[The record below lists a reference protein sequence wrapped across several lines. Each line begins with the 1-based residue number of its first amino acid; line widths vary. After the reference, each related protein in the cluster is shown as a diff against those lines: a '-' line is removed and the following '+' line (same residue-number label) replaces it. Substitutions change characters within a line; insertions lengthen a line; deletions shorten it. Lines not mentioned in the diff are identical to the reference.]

1 VSKTNSVHKEYAM
14 IKIANA
20 PCSWGV
26 LEFDLEGEVA
36 GYAQVLDEMQ
46 AAGYDGTELGDWGF
60 MPTDPIF
67 LKEELQRRSLEMLGA
82 FVPVNFSNPANLS
95 ARTRAAVRIAKLL
108 AAVSTA
114 PFIVLSDANGKNPR
128 RTQNAGRIRP
138 DQSLNDEQWLVF
150 AAAVE
155 HVARAVRDVT
165 GVRCVFHHHCA
176 GFVETPEEVEKLLT
190 LTDPTLIGLCFDT
203 GHYSF
208 GGGDALDGIRKHAS
222 RIWHVHLKDHE
233 PNVAAQSRQ
242 NEWDYFTSVR
252 NGIFCELGK
261 GNVDFPAV
269 LRELET
275 AGYDGW
281 GVVEQ
286 DVLPG
291 MGSPKESAARNRA
304 YLNSLGY

>member
-1 VSKTNSVHKEYAM
+1 M

-36 GYAQVLDEMQ
+36 GYAQVLDEIK
-46 AAGYDGTELGDWGF
+46 ATGYEGTELGDWGF

-114 PFIVLSDANGKNPR
+114 PFIVLSDANGKNPM

-176 GFVETPEEVEKLLT
+176 GFVETPGEIENLLA
-190 LTDPTLIGLCFDT
+190 LTNPELVGLCYDT
-203 GHYSF
+203 GHYAF
-208 GGGDALDGIRKHAS
+208 GGGDAVEGIRKHAS
-222 RIWHVHLKDHE
+222 RIWHFHFKDHE
-233 PNVAAQSRQ
+233 PKIAAQSRQ
-242 NEWDYFTSVR
+242 NQWDYFESVR

-261 GNVDFPAV
+261 GSVDFAAV
-269 LRELET
+269 IQELEK
-275 AGYDGW
+275 AGYNGW

-291 MGSPKESAARNRA
+291 MGAPKESAARNRE
-304 YLNSLGY
+304 YLRRLGL

>member
-1 VSKTNSVHKEYAM
+1 M

-46 AAGYDGTELGDWGF
+46 AAGYAGTELGDWGF
-60 MPTDPIF
+60 MPTESTQ
-67 LKEELQRRSLEMLGA
+67 LKKEIRARNLEMLGA
-82 FVPVNFSNPANLS
+82 FVSVDFSNPA
-95 ARTRAAVRIAKLL
+95 AHVTGAETAVRTARLL
-108 AAVSTA
+108 AAVGTT
-114 PFIVLSDANGKNPR
+114 PFIVLADDNGRNPV
-128 RTQNAGRIRP
+128 RTQNAGRILP
-138 DQSLNDEQWLVF
+138 EQGLSDGQWNVF
-150 AAAVE
+150 ASGVEAV
-155 HVARAVRDVT
+155 ALAVRQAT
-165 GVRCVFHHHCA
+165 GIRCVFHHHCA
-176 GFVETPEEVEKLLT
+176 GFVETPDEVEKLLS

-222 RIWHVHLKDHE
+222 RIRHVHLKDHE

-252 NGIFCELGK
+252 NGIFCELGN

-269 LRELET
+269 LQELET

-291 MGSPKESAARNRA
+291 IGSPKESAARNRA

>member
-1 VSKTNSVHKEYAM
+1 M

-26 LEFDLEGEVA
+26 LEFDLEGETA

-46 AAGYDGTELGDWGF
+46 ATGYAGTELGDWGF
-60 MPTDPIF
+60 MPTEPTE
-67 LKEELQRRSLEMLGA
+67 LKKEIQARNFEMLGA
-82 FVPVNFSNPANLS
+82 FVPVDFSNPDAH
-95 ARTRAAVRIAKLL
+95 AAGAEIAVRTATLL
-108 AAVSTA
+108 AAVSTT
-114 PFIVLSDANGKNPR
+114 PFIVLADDNGKNPT
-128 RTQNAGRIRP
+128 RTQNAGRILP
-138 DQSLNDEQWLVF
+138 EQGLSDEQWSVF
-150 AAAVE
+150 AGGVEAV
-155 HVARAVRDVT
+155 ALAVREAT

-176 GFVETPEEVEKLLT
+176 GFVETPDEVEKLLA
-190 LTDPTLIGLCFDT
+190 LTDPTLVGLCFDT

-233 PNVAAQSRQ
+233 PKVAAQARQ
-242 NEWDYFTSVR
+242 SEWDYFASVR

-269 LRELET
+269 LKELET
-275 AGYDGW
+275 VGYDGW

-286 DVLPG
+286 DILPG

-304 YLNSLGY
+304 YLRTLGL

>member
-1 VSKTNSVHKEYAM
+1 M

-46 AAGYDGTELGDWGF
+46 AAGYEGTELGDWGF
-60 MPTDPIF
+60 MPTESRQ
-67 LKEELQRRSLEMLGA
+67 LKEEIRARNLEMLGA
-82 FVPVNFSNPANLS
+82 FVAVDFSNPDAHV
-95 ARTRAAVRIAKLL
+95 AGAETAVRTARLL
-108 AAVSTA
+108 AAVGTT
-114 PFIVLSDANGKNPR
+114 PFIVLADDNGKKPV
-128 RTQNAGRIRP
+128 RTQNAGRILP
-138 DQSLNDEQWLVF
+138 EQGLDDKQWGDF
-150 AAAVE
+150 ATGVEAV
-155 HVARAVRDVT
+155 ALAVRQET
-165 GVRCVFHHHCA
+165 GLRCVFHHHCA
-176 GFVETPEEVEKLLT
+176 GFVETPEEVERLLA

-203 GHYSF
+203 GHYTF
-208 GGGDALDGIRKHAS
+208 GGGDAIEGIRRHAG
-222 RIWHVHLKDHE
+222 RIWHFHLKDHE
-233 PNVAAQSRQ
+233 PNVAAQARQ

-252 NGIFCELGK
+252 NGIFCELGR

-281 GVVEQ
+281 AVVEQ

-291 MGSPKESAARNRA
+291 MGSPKESAGRNRA
-304 YLNSLGY
+304 YLNRLGY